1 MDGCKIYKRLR
12 LPVFTGS
19 ALEFDDV
26 GLKQMLDQALVGS
39 MITQVGALL
48 ALAITNCKCH
58 VACKRDDDNEFCE
71 PSVRCAFMDGTLA
84 SLDEKMPPGNKE
96 Q

>member
-1 MDGCKIYKRLR
+1 
-12 LPVFTGS
+12 
-19 ALEFDDV
+19 
-26 GLKQMLDQALVGS
+26 MLDQALVGS
-39 MITQVGALL
+39 MITQVGALV
-48 ALAITNCKCH
+48 ALAISKCKCH